1 MPVYLKIAKELEDD
15 LRHKYLAGDYLPSE
29 SQLAKY
35 FQVNRHTVRRAIDE
49 LVTAG
54 LILRQQGKGN
64 MVLSQPA
71 DYYLHAGAHFTGNL
85 LEQGALPRCEV
96 LQSRVITASERLAE
110 ELKCEPESRIIHLRT
125 YRKMDG
131 VPRTVIDHYLPDYS
145 WWPVIKH
152 FKAGSLHN
160 FIQKE
165 LGIEIER
172 KSTRLRAQT
181 PNAEYCRL
189 LQINSSIPLLKIRTT
204 NVIKGTEIVAEYSNS
219 STRSDVIELV
229 MEH

>member
-1 MPVYLKIAKELEDD
+1 MPVYQKIAKELEDD
-15 LRHKYLAGDYLPSE
+15 LRHKYQAGDYLPSE

-54 LILRQQGKGN
+54 LILRHQGKGN

-71 DYYLHAGAHFTGNL
+71 DYYLHSGAHFTGNL
-85 LEQGALPRCEV
+85 LEQGSLPRCEV
-96 LQSRVITASERLAE
+96 LQSRTLVASERLAGK
-110 ELKCEPESRIIHLRT
+110 LDCEPESKIIHLRT

-131 VPRTVIDHYLPDYS
+131 VPRTVIDHYLSDYS

-152 FKAGSLHN
+152 FQSGSLHN
-160 FIQKE
+160 FIKKE
-165 LGIEIER
+165 LGVELER
-172 KSTRLRAQT
+172 KSTRLRAQI
-181 PNAEYCRL
+181 PNTEYCRL
-189 LQINSSIPLLKIRTT
+189 LQINSSIPLLIIRTT
-204 NVIKGTEIVAEYSNS
+204 NVIKGTEKVAEYSS
-219 STRSDVIELV
+219 SNTRSDVIELV